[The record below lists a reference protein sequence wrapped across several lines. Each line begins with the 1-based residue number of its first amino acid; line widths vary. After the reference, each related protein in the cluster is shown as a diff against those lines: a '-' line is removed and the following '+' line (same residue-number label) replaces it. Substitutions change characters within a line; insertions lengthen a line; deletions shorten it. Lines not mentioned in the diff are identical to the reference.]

1 MAMNQTEVDSET
13 NINTGDLGPLVWVL
27 DETRKSLETVI
38 KSLKRFVGGGVGARG
53 GFIHD

>member
-27 DETRKSLETVI
+27 DETRKSLETVT
-38 KSLKRFVGGGVGARG
+38 
-53 GFIHD
+53 